1 MNFDIRIGTV
11 SFSTE
16 TVLEALASLPFDE
29 KRKLVCAMC
38 GVSIM
43 SDEAGCFFAAA
54 NSEQAIP
61 PDVAFVEA
69 AARNDPHE
77 EEEEEEEEECPPTL
91 RMTYAREQCVGPHDE
106 TDTCFGGHI
115 GEAPNG
121 PVLPSMSNPTDCD
134 ICGISVGHQHTEKCA
149 WRTLYECLGVPYN
162 DPNF

>member
-77 EEEEEEEEECPPTL
+77 EEEEEET
-91 RMTYAREQCVGPHDE
+91 G
-106 TDTCFGGHI
+106 
-115 GEAPNG
+115 
-121 PVLPSMSNPTDCD
+121 SS
-134 ICGISVGHQHTEKCA
+134 
-149 WRTLYECLGVPYN
+149 LGLMKNELFDRCITSLEVRLNVRRALAEYKQYGYL
-162 DPNF
+162 

>member
-121 PVLPSMSNPTDCD
+121 PALPSMNAAPSTLFGVRTNTNPATVA
-134 ICGISVGHQHTEKCA
+134 ISWIAQVF
-149 WRTLYECLGVPYN
+149 GVPYN
-162 DPNF
+162 E